1 MKTLSLIFA
10 LLFSI
15 TFTTA
20 QTSEG
25 KNNTSSIHVKINKL
39 PSSNGHVI
47 LTLHSEETFMKSAGI
62 RTIKAEITDGKIDVN
77 FEDITPGTYAILVI
91 HDTNDNN
98 KIDFQPN
105 GMPKE
110 AYGASN
116 NNMSFGPPQF
126 SNAKFEVND
135 EDLEMKII
143 L

>member
-1 MKTLSLIFA
+1 MKTLSFIFI

-15 TFTTA
+15 TFTFSQNADSLRTI
-20 QTSEG
+20 TV
-25 KNNTSSIHVKINKL
+25 NIDKL
-39 PSSNGHVI
+39 PSSKGHVI
-47 LTLHSEETFMKSAGI
+47 LTLHNEQTFMKSSGI
-62 RTIKAEITDGKIDVN
+62 KSIKSKITDGKVN
-77 FEDITPGTYAILVI
+77 SSFEGIAPGNYAILVI

-98 KIDFQPN
+98 KMDFQPN

-126 SNAKFEVND
+126 SNAEFEVND